1 MAAARG
7 SLTPALSRTGGRGRR
22 AALSGLV
29 AVCCLLAAVYSIV
42 DPPFEAPDEP
52 GHYAYVEWLL
62 DGRGIPLQGDEPPP
76 LQPEFSQPPLYYLVE
91 APFAWIA
98 GRQPA
103 NLPDWESQHNPFQNA
118 TDFGNANLYLHS
130 SREAFPWTG
139 ALLGLHLMRL
149 ANLLFVALTVLA
161 TYGCAVELGLSA
173 PLAWLAAATA
183 GLVPQLLFLG
193 GALNADNAI
202 GSLSAAALYLLLRW
216 LNRGP
221 SLWTA
226 ALLGVALG
234 AAALSKLSGLAAVGI
249 ALAFMTVHAVRL
261 RRAKA
266 PGAFG
271 DVGLAA
277 GLAVVVA
284 GWWYVRNWALLGDP
298 LGWSAMLP
306 ATGAM
311 LRQVP
316 LDFHSA
322 VVRLLERWYT
332 GLAVFGWANLPVH
345 WFWYWLSAVV
355 GGWGVLGGILVAVRR
370 LAVNGL
376 KLQHWLVLL
385 WPVGFFVALARW
397 VEINTAAD
405 QWRLLFPAYP
415 ALALIATAG
424 LYRLVRRQSG
434 LLVAIPCLLLVLNV
448 GAIALLVRPA
458 YAPLGPYSGA
468 IEHPT
473 EVRFGEAL
481 QLVGYGTP
489 ARLHSKP
496 GDTVE
501 VDLFWRALA
510 PIPKDYATDVAAV
523 DALSRLTWKEQS
535 VPDEGRAPMTAWQPG
550 QVVRDRHRIRVR
562 PDMLG
567 AQTLLLSAIDP
578 APPGDHLPAIGG
590 DGQRL
595 ANETVTLGRFLVLP
609 VGLQAP
615 AAEDGVRF
623 KDNLQLSGHI
633 IEQVGGQLRITLHW
647 NASVPPSKDYTVFVH
662 MVSPDGKQVAQHDAQ
677 PGGGAF
683 PTSLLSGG
691 VEVPDNHLLDVSA
704 LPAGNYRLEIGLYDL
719 ASGARL
725 PTDRGDT
732 SVVLPVTIASLPP
745 VPLG

>member
-1 MAAARG
+1 
-7 SLTPALSRTGGRGRR
+7 
-22 AALSGLV
+22 
-29 AVCCLLAAVYSIV
+29 
-42 DPPFEAPDEP
+42 
-52 GHYAYVEWLL
+52 
-62 DGRGIPLQGDEPPP
+62 
-76 LQPEFSQPPLYYLVE
+76 
-91 APFAWIA
+91 
-98 GRQPA
+98 
-103 NLPDWESQHNPFQNA
+103 
-118 TDFGNANLYLHS
+118 
-130 SREAFPWTG
+130 
-139 ALLGLHLMRL
+139 
-149 ANLLFVALTVLA
+149 
-161 TYGCAVELGLSA
+161 
-173 PLAWLAAATA
+173 
-183 GLVPQLLFLG
+183 
-193 GALNADNAI
+193 
-202 GSLSAAALYLLLRW
+202 
-216 LNRGP
+216 
-221 SLWTA
+221 
-226 ALLGVALG
+226 
-234 AAALSKLSGLAAVGI
+234 
-249 ALAFMTVHAVRL
+249 
-261 RRAKA
+261 
-266 PGAFG
+266 
-271 DVGLAA
+271 
-277 GLAVVVA
+277 
-284 GWWYVRNWALLGDP
+284 
-298 LGWSAMLP
+298 
-306 ATGAM
+306 
-311 LRQVP
+311 
-316 LDFHSA
+316 
-322 VVRLLERWYT
+322 
-332 GLAVFGWANLPVH
+332 
-345 WFWYWLSAVV
+345 
-355 GGWGVLGGILVAVRR
+355 
-370 LAVNGL
+370 
-376 KLQHWLVLL
+376 
-385 WPVGFFVALARW
+385 
-397 VEINTAAD
+397 
-405 QWRLLFPAYP
+405 
-415 ALALIATAG
+415 
-424 LYRLVRRQSG
+424 
-434 LLVAIPCLLLVLNV
+434 
-448 GAIALLVRPA
+448 
-458 YAPLGPYSGA
+458 
-468 IEHPT
+468 
-473 EVRFGEAL
+473 VRFGEAL